1 MGTVFIRSHTLIC
14 FALISKLIET
24 TQNSWQMWKTF
35 FMFFYENK
43 ICLISQHSYIN
54 VSRNDW
60 KPSKADFFTK
70 VQRTPKHVLTA
81 LSRNFS
87 ELISHYSQHCSINVL
102 RNAGK
107 TFQSGLFHEG
117 TAHPK
122 TRFGWF
128 KQHFSKSISKLSS
141 LIQRLIAPK
150 RPQMLKTTL
159 FLKSAEHEKTPSELT
174 SATLQTYV
182 WE

>member
-87 ELISHYSQHCSINVL
+87 ELIWQLSYINVL

-107 TFQSGLFHEG
+107 TFQSRLFHEG
-117 TAHPK
+117 TAHSK
-122 TRFGWF
+122 T
-128 KQHFSKSISKLSS
+128 HFDCFE
-141 LIQRLIAPK
+141 
-150 RPQMLKTTL
+150 PQFLRIDFPLFPTL
-159 FLKSAEHEKTPSELT
+159 FHQCLEKCRKNLSKRTFSRRYSAPQNTFWL
-174 SATLQTYV
+174 V
-182 WE
+182 